1 MTHAPCRGDPMWSPS
16 SHRTIEGRPR
26 GVAPTAILICRLALS
41 IALIAAALPA
51 RADFAAG
58 TAAYDKGDYA
68 AALAEWTAMANA
80 GDARSQLGLGTLY
93 ESGRG
98 LPAPDLPE
106 AVNWYR
112 AAAAQGLPA
121 AQNNLAL
128 LYARGRGVPLNPVMA
143 GELWRSAAAAGYP
156 LAQFNLALAFEQ
168 GFGMPRDYDSAAR
181 WYAEAGNHGFGDAAF
196 ALSELY
202 RTGRGVP
209 QHDELARL
217 WLAVA
222 RKSGSKLVV
231 REDFTAAAPTGKP
244 VPAKAEP
251 AKQATPAKQ
260 EAPKRQEASK
270 PAPSPPTKP
279 APTQSA
285 PAATA
290 PPQSAAAAKPAPDPA
305 GRFVLQ
311 LASLPSQAEAERAG
325 AALKSR
331 YAGLLGKIDL
341 TIHRADLG
349 ASKGVWYRVLAGPF
363 AAHDE
368 AVRLCERLRAAPHP
382 ADCFVVTLK

>member
-1 MTHAPCRGDPMWSPS
+1 M
-16 SHRTIEGRPR
+16 RTKSLRR
-26 GVAPTAILICRLALS
+26 FALAC
-41 IALIAAALPA
+41 ALLAAAAPAA

-58 TAAYDKGDYA
+58 AAAYDKGDYA

-98 LPAPDLPE
+98 LPAPDLPQ

-143 GELWRSAAAAGYP
+143 GELWHVAAAAGYP
-156 LAQFNLALAFEQ
+156 LAQFNLALAYEQ
-168 GFGMPRDYDSAAR
+168 GFGMGRDYDAAAR
-181 WYAEAGNHGFGDAAF
+181 WYAEAGNRGVGDAAF

-209 QHDELARL
+209 QHDELAKL
-217 WLAVA
+217 WLEVA
-222 RKSGSKLVV
+222 RKFGSNLAV
-231 REDFTAAAPTGKP
+231 RDDFTAATPTGKP
-244 VPAKAEP
+244 GPAKAE
-251 AKQATPAKQ
+251 TAKQ
-260 EAPKRQEASK
+260 ETPKQQEPSK
-270 PAPSPPTKP
+270 PARSATSTK
-279 APTQSA
+279 SA
-285 PAATA
+285 T
-290 PPQSAAAAKPAPDPA
+290 DPA
-305 GRFVLQ
+305 GHFVLQ
-311 LASLPSQAEAERAG
+311 LASLPSQAEAERAS

-331 YAGLLGKIDL
+331 YADLLGRIDL

-349 ASKGVWYRVLAGPF
+349 ASKGVWYRVLAGPL

-368 AVRLCERLRAAPHP
+368 AVRLCERLRAAAHP
-382 ADCFVVTLK
+382 ADCFVVALK